1 LSGVDKQGER
11 DRSRSLP
18 RIFTEEHGKD
28 NGWEAGMLEMG
39 RPGGIIVA
47 EAFHPDGI

>member
-28 NGWEAGMLEMG
+28 NGWEAGMLEMATWIYTDENG
-39 RPGGIIVA
+39 
-47 EAFHPDGI
+47 